1 MIPPH
6 RLRRTRPEPYQLEAL
21 QKLYNRTSNP
31 SIEERGALALEV
43 GMYVL
48 FFPTTLP
55 INTSPF
61 RQGPCQSNELVP
73 QPSPN
78 DPQTCPEAQ

>member
-48 FFPTTLP
+48 LFSTTLP
-55 INTSPF
+55 IDISPF
-61 RQGPCQSNELVP
+61 RQGPR
-73 QPSPN
+73 
-78 DPQTCPEAQ
+78 

>member
-48 FFPTTLP
+48 LFPTT
-55 INTSPF
+55 
-61 RQGPCQSNELVP
+61 VP
-73 QPSPN
+73 H
-78 DPQTCPEAQ
+78 